1 MKHTPVLAVILMAS
15 LTLGQDANQN
25 VQHAPTVAQCQADQ
39 RLWLSKI
46 ESDPNQS
53 TLPPYSVLNKW
64 RGEMLDCAD
73 VDPDNKMRYYSTGGE
88 FVDAGM
94 KRLMDFLTRHQL
106 WDKFLEEDAAG
117 KR

>member
-1 MKHTPVLAVILMAS
+1 MKRQRLVFGWLILTAS
-15 LTLGQDANQN
+15 LVGQ
-25 VQHAPTVAQCQADQ
+25 VEHAPTVAQCQADQ